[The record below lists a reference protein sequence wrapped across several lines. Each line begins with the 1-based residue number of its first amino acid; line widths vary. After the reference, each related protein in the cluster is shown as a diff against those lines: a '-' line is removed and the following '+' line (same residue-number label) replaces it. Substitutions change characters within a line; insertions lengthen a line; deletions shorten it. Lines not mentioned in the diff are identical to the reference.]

1 MRFTSAVNNGKT
13 HFALMFLLILLRLL
27 LLSMVLSVLESPL
40 CQFILVSPMQS
51 HRSRST
57 FSVTWANVI
66 YLYRYTHTH
75 TSVSPTEHI
84 LLESEIQSGLGLF
97 RASIIE
103 REEANNARAPPHT
116 ISCTFSRPL
125 FAHYLDDLDAASSCT

>member
-1 MRFTSAVNNGKT
+1 
-13 HFALMFLLILLRLL
+13 MFLLILFLLL
-27 LLSMVLSVLESPL
+27 LLSMSLLSVLESPL
-40 CQFILVSPMQS
+40 GQFILVSPMQS

-75 TSVSPTEHI
+75 THTLPCPPIEHI
-84 LLESEIQSGLGLF
+84 PLESEMQSGLGSF

-103 REEANNARAPPHT
+103 RSGKGTTCLPPRT
-116 ISCTFSRPL
+116 ISCMFVRPL
-125 FAHYLDDLDAASSCT
+125 FAHYLDDLDAGCT